1 MSFVEPNWAGR
12 AALPVAATLT
22 ASFLAEDCCTVE
34 PHHDAME
41 KLAKDFKTQATDGCD
56 IECGPHDEHD
66 HGDEK
71 KTASAAGLRAGP
83 LAFLVAAGMAMAA
96 AF

>member
-22 ASFLAEDCCTVE
+22 ASFLAEDCRKVD

-41 KLAKDFKTQATDGCD
+41 ELATKLKTEAKAGCD

-66 HGDEK
+66 HA
-71 KTASAAGLRAGP
+71 ASAAGLRAGP